1 MYAQNTIR
9 TTTDIRTVAD
19 YAGSYFFS
27 PDTMRAFSSRVLS
40 GVTALDGN
48 EAKPGARFLFVTSER
63 HGDDSPRHY
72 AVRMMTLVTD
82 ERGRDRVDIIS
93 VGYNLPTAAQAR
105 AQLKKLATAPSCD
118 MVKHGESCNRPA
130 LFQVARGR
138 ATPDNICA
146 WCHDLYLI

>member
-1 MYAQNTIR
+1 MYAQSTIR
-9 TTTDIRTVAD
+9 TTSDIRAVAD

-27 PDTMRAFSSRVLS
+27 PDTMRVFQSRILS
-40 GVTALDGN
+40 GVVALDGH
-48 EAKPGARFLFVTSER
+48 ESKPGARFLFVTSER

-72 AVRMMTLVTD
+72 AVRMMTLGTNK
-82 ERGRDRVDIIS
+82 RGRGDVDIIS

-105 AQLKKLATAPSCD
+105 AQLKKLATAPTCD

-146 WCHDLYLI
+146 RCHDLYII